1 MNLFDTALSFSFL
14 HISVGVWDGGGG
26 GGMLCLIEFYYINL
40 LENPPIQSLTGSFS
54 LFSLFR
60 ISKCIL
66 IQTVH

>member
-1 MNLFDTALSFSFL
+1 MLEAQYYVLLN
-14 HISVGVWDGGGG
+14 IRGWGGRG